1 MAETR
6 TNGLA
11 EGASAA
17 ASPPSGG
24 SVNMRATTVQASN
37 EWWQQL
43 DQRIY
48 QCIKL
53 WGWARS
59 QRALPTRRPHQPK
72 PGIRRYSRNVVPP
85 MLPSGNSIARTRGCW
100 EGGRSAPSRISS
112 IRRRTISN

>member
-24 SVNMRATTVQASN
+24 SVMRTTPVQASN

-53 WGWARS
+53 WVEQWYPPERDALTDAVGQGSESRRCRACW
-59 QRALPTRRPHQPK
+59 RALAGT
-72 PGIRRYSRNVVPP
+72 
-85 MLPSGNSIARTRGCW
+85 W
-100 EGGRSAPSRISS
+100 
-112 IRRRTISN
+112 